1 MGSNIH
7 GISCT
12 ANNYLKQA
20 WNDIKNEYEKN
31 QTYSITLFENTL
43 VCFMRLY
50 NELRRKVNEED
61 TPCLECE
68 SLEKEFEE
76 MQNDNDLSLFMRT
89 LRTNDTQIY
98 SGVSGGITY
107 TIQYVRDIDIV
118 RVSLPGR
125 GSESITDFKGYYWYG
140 FMEYIENITAC
151 DDVFSEYCFDDENM
165 SIQPEQI
172 NTPGISDLDTGIDL
186 SGISFIQSEINKTY
200 GLKYAPVDGDGYC
213 LLRAILV
220 LKEHEYSWAL
230 GGHKTQK
237 QVYEEF
243 IKIVDKQTIE
253 ALVDTAFN
261 DLREDV
267 KTLFGVNLQSDN
279 KIQGQGGFLSWSF
292 LSFKKE
298 FIDSCLNDKKCILH
312 LPEFIFNDNKELLL
326 QKRFSGKYHSP
337 GLWTNTCC
345 THPNKN
351 EDTKDAANRRLKEE
365 MGIYSNLREIFS
377 FIYYVKFDNNLIE
390 HEFDH
395 VFFGKYNGSIKFNPI
410 EVEDYKW
417 ISLDKLKTDL
427 KENPEKY
434 TFWFAYIM
442 NNHFDDLKIA
452 LNSL

>member
-1 MGSNIH
+1 MGNIH

-50 NELRRKVNEED
+50 KEIRRQQAED
-61 TPCLECE
+61 YIPCLECD

-76 MQNDNDLSLFMRT
+76 IQNDNDLSLFMKT
-89 LRTNDTQIY
+89 LRTNDKQIY

-118 RVSLPGR
+118 RVSFPGR
-125 GSESITDFKGYYWYG
+125 GSESITDFKGYYWCG

-151 DDVFSEYCFDDENM
+151 DDVFSEYCLDDNENM
-165 SIQPEQI
+165 SIQPERI
-172 NTPGISDLDTGIDL
+172 NTLGMSDLDTGIDL

-253 ALVDTAFN
+253 ALVDTAFYN
-261 DLREDV
+261 LREDV

-279 KIQGQGGFLSWSF
+279 KIQGQGGFYHGVFCL
-292 LSFKKE
+292 LKK
-298 FIDSCLNDKKCILH
+298 N
-312 LPEFIFNDNKELLL
+312 LLIV
-326 QKRFSGKYHSP
+326 
-337 GLWTNTCC
+337 
-345 THPNKN
+345 
-351 EDTKDAANRRLKEE
+351 A
-365 MGIYSNLREIFS
+365 
-377 FIYYVKFDNNLIE
+377 
-390 HEFDH
+390 
-395 VFFGKYNGSIKFNPI
+395 
-410 EVEDYKW
+410 
-417 ISLDKLKTDL
+417 
-427 KENPEKY
+427 
-434 TFWFAYIM
+434 
-442 NNHFDDLKIA
+442 
-452 LNSL
+452 

>member
-1 MGSNIH
+1 MSSNIH

-20 WNDIKNEYEKN
+20 WNNIKNEHEKN
-31 QTYSITLFENTL
+31 QKYSITLFENTL

-50 NELRRKVNEED
+50 KEIRRQKAED
-61 TPCLECE
+61 YIPCLECD

-76 MQNDNDLSLFMRT
+76 MQNDNDLSLFLRT
-89 LRTNDTQIY
+89 LRTNDTETY
-98 SGVSGGITY
+98 SGVSEGITY

-140 FMEYIENITAC
+140 FMEYIENINAC
-151 DDVFSEYCFDDENM
+151 DDVFSEYCLDDENM
-165 SIQPEQI
+165 SIQPEWI

-230 GGHKTQK
+230 GSHKTQK

-253 ALVDTAFN
+253 ALVDTAFYN
-261 DLREDV
+261 LREDV

-279 KIQGQGGFLSWSF
+279 KIQGQSSLMSWSF
-292 LSFKKE
+292 LFFKKQ
-298 FIDSCLNDKKCILH
+298 FIDSCLNNEKCILH
-312 LPEFIFNDNKELLL
+312 LPEFIFNDNKNLLAL
-326 QKRFSGKYHSP
+326 VTDTSDRIKAV
-337 GLWTNTCC
+337 
-345 THPNKN
+345 KN
-351 EDTKDAANRRLKEE
+351 FLAVLSDSICSLFIVN
-365 MGIYSNLREIFS
+365 SNMAS
-377 FIYYVKFDNNLIE
+377 
-390 HEFDH
+390 
-395 VFFGKYNGSIKFNPI
+395 
-410 EVEDYKW
+410 
-417 ISLDKLKTDL
+417 ISLGNESFSTDDDLEYGYLINAGNHYDVYLPPELFAQAYKLKN
-427 KENPEKY
+427 KE
-434 TFWFAYIM
+434 M
-442 NNHFDDLKIA
+442 NAQLDY
-452 LNSL
+452 LNRYAI

>member
-61 TPCLECE
+61 IPCLECE
-68 SLEKEFEE
+68 SLEKQLYE
-76 MQNDNDLSLFMRT
+76 MQNDNDLSSFLKT
-89 LRTNDTQIY
+89 LHAKDTKIY
-98 SGVSGGITY
+98 SGVSGGFTY
-107 TIQYVRDIDIV
+107 TIKYSQERGLVII
-118 RVSLPGR
+118 SLPYR
-125 GSESITDFKGYYWYG
+125 SSETIADFKGYCWLN
-140 FMEYIENITAC
+140 FIKFIESLC
-151 DDVFSEYCFDDENM
+151 DDVFSEYCLDDENM
-165 SIQPEQI
+165 SIQPEWI
-172 NTPGISDLDTGIDL
+172 NTPGISDLDSGIDL

-230 GGHKTQK
+230 GSHKTQK

-267 KTLFGVNLQSDN
+267 KTLFGVELQSDN
-279 KIQGQGGFLSWSF
+279 KIQGEGGFLSWSF

-312 LPEFIFNDNKELLL
+312 LPEFIFNDNKAHLVLDSAPE
-326 QKRFSGKYHSP
+326 KRI
-337 GLWTNTCC
+337 NEV
-345 THPNKN
+345 KN
-351 EDTKDAANRRLKEE
+351 FLTALSDSICSLFIVN
-365 MGIYSNLREIFS
+365 SNVAS
-377 FIYYVKFDNNLIE
+377 
-390 HEFDH
+390 
-395 VFFGKYNGSIKFNPI
+395 
-410 EVEDYKW
+410 
-417 ISLDKLKTDL
+417 ISLGNESFSTDEDLEYGYLINTGNHYDVYLPPELFAQAYKLRN
-427 KENPEKY
+427 KE
-434 TFWFAYIM
+434 M
-442 NNHFDDLKIA
+442 NAQLDY
-452 LNSL
+452 LNRYAI

>member
-1 MGSNIH
+1 MGNIH

-31 QTYSITLFENTL
+31 KTYSITLFENTL

-50 NELRRKVNEED
+50 KEIRRQQAED
-61 TPCLECE
+61 YIPCLECD

-76 MQNDNDLSLFMRT
+76 IQNDNDLSLFMKT
-89 LRTNDTQIY
+89 LRTNDKQIY

-107 TIQYVRDIDIV
+107 TIQYVEDVDIV

-140 FMEYIENITAC
+140 FMEYIENINAC
-151 DDVFSEYCFDDENM
+151 DDVYSDYCFDNDENM
-165 SIQPEQI
+165 SIQPEWI
-172 NTPGISDLDTGIDL
+172 NTPGISDLDSGIDL

-230 GGHKTQK
+230 GSHKTQK

-253 ALVDTAFN
+253 ALVDTAFYN
-261 DLREDV
+261 LREDV
-267 KTLFGVNLQSDN
+267 KTLFGVDLQSDN
-279 KIQGQGGFLSWSF
+279 KIQGQGVLCHGTFCFL
-292 LSFKKE
+292 KKE

-312 LPEFIFNDNKELLL
+312 LPEFIFNDNKARLVLDTDPE
-326 QKRFSGKYHSP
+326 KRI
-337 GLWTNTCC
+337 NEV
-345 THPNKN
+345 KN
-351 EDTKDAANRRLKEE
+351 FLTALSDSICSLFIVN
-365 MGIYSNLREIFS
+365 SNVAS
-377 FIYYVKFDNNLIE
+377 
-390 HEFDH
+390 
-395 VFFGKYNGSIKFNPI
+395 
-410 EVEDYKW
+410 
-417 ISLDKLKTDL
+417 ISLGNESFSTDEDL
-427 KENPEKY
+427 EYGYLINTGNHYDVYLPPELFAQAYELNNKERNAQIGFLTRY
-434 TFWFAYIM
+434 AI
-442 NNHFDDLKIA
+442 
-452 LNSL
+452 

>member
-1 MGSNIH
+1 MSSNIH

-20 WNDIKNEYEKN
+20 WNNIKNEHEKN
-31 QTYSITLFENTL
+31 QKYSITLFENTL

-50 NELRRKVNEED
+50 KEIRRQKAED
-61 TPCLECE
+61 YIPCLECD

-76 MQNDNDLSLFMRT
+76 MQNDNDLSLFLRT
-89 LRTNDTQIY
+89 LRTNDTETY
-98 SGVSGGITY
+98 SGVSEGITY

-140 FMEYIENITAC
+140 FMEYIENINAC
-151 DDVFSEYCFDDENM
+151 DDVFSEYCLDDENM
-165 SIQPEQI
+165 SIQPEWI

-230 GGHKTQK
+230 GSHKTQK

-253 ALVDTAFN
+253 ALVDTAFYN
-261 DLREDV
+261 LREDV

-279 KIQGQGGFLSWSF
+279 KIQGQSSLMSWSF
-292 LSFKKE
+292 LFFKKQ
-298 FIDSCLNDKKCILH
+298 FIDSCLNNEKCILH
-312 LPEFIFNDNKELLL
+312 LPEFIFNDNKNLLAL
-326 QKRFSGKYHSP
+326 DTDTSDRIKAV
-337 GLWTNTCC
+337 
-345 THPNKN
+345 KN
-351 EDTKDAANRRLKEE
+351 FLAVLSDSICSLFIVN
-365 MGIYSNLREIFS
+365 SNMAS
-377 FIYYVKFDNNLIE
+377 
-390 HEFDH
+390 
-395 VFFGKYNGSIKFNPI
+395 
-410 EVEDYKW
+410 
-417 ISLDKLKTDL
+417 ISLGNESFSTDDDLEYGYLINAGNHYDVYLPPELFAQAYKLKN
-427 KENPEKY
+427 KE
-434 TFWFAYIM
+434 M
-442 NNHFDDLKIA
+442 NAQLDY
-452 LNSL
+452 LNCYAI

>member
-20 WNDIKNEYEKN
+20 WNDIKNECEKN

-61 TPCLECE
+61 IPCLECE
-68 SLEKEFEE
+68 SLEKQLYE
-76 MQNDNDLSLFMRT
+76 MQNDNDLSSFLKT
-89 LRTNDTQIY
+89 LHAKDTKIY
-98 SGVSGGITY
+98 SGVSGGFTY
-107 TIQYVRDIDIV
+107 TIKYSQERELVII
-118 RVSLPGR
+118 SLPYR
-125 GSESITDFKGYYWYG
+125 SSETIADFKGYCWLN
-140 FMEYIENITAC
+140 FIKFIESLC
-151 DDVFSEYCFDDENM
+151 DDVFSEYCLDDENM
-165 SIQPEQI
+165 SIQPEWI
-172 NTPGISDLDTGIDL
+172 NTPGISDLDSGIDL
-186 SGISFIQSEINKTY
+186 SGMSFIQSEINKTY

-230 GGHKTQK
+230 GSHKTQK

-267 KTLFGVNLQSDN
+267 KTLFGVELQSDN
-279 KIQGQGGFLSWSF
+279 KIQGEGGFLSWSF

-312 LPEFIFNDNKELLL
+312 LPEFIFNDNKAHLVLDSAPE
-326 QKRFSGKYHSP
+326 KRI
-337 GLWTNTCC
+337 NEV
-345 THPNKN
+345 KN
-351 EDTKDAANRRLKEE
+351 FLTALSDSICSLFIVN
-365 MGIYSNLREIFS
+365 SNVAS
-377 FIYYVKFDNNLIE
+377 
-390 HEFDH
+390 
-395 VFFGKYNGSIKFNPI
+395 
-410 EVEDYKW
+410 
-417 ISLDKLKTDL
+417 ISLGNESFSTDEDLEYGYLINTGNHYDVYLPPELFAQAYKLRN
-427 KENPEKY
+427 KE
-434 TFWFAYIM
+434 M
-442 NNHFDDLKIA
+442 NAQLDY
-452 LNSL
+452 LNRYAI

>member
-1 MGSNIH
+1 MSSNIH

-20 WNDIKNEYEKN
+20 WNNIKNEHEKN
-31 QTYSITLFENTL
+31 QKYSITLFENTL

-50 NELRRKVNEED
+50 KEIRRQKAED
-61 TPCLECE
+61 YIPCLECD

-76 MQNDNDLSLFMRT
+76 MQNDNDLSLFLRT
-89 LRTNDTQIY
+89 LRTNDTETY
-98 SGVSGGITY
+98 SGGSEGITY

-140 FMEYIENITAC
+140 FMEYIENINAC
-151 DDVFSEYCFDDENM
+151 DDVFSEYCLDDENM
-165 SIQPEQI
+165 SIQPEWI

-230 GGHKTQK
+230 GSHKTQK

-253 ALVDTAFN
+253 ALVDTAFYN
-261 DLREDV
+261 LREDV

-279 KIQGQGGFLSWSF
+279 KIQGQSSLMSWSF
-292 LSFKKE
+292 LFFKKQ
-298 FIDSCLNDKKCILH
+298 FIDSCLNNEKCILH
-312 LPEFIFNDNKELLL
+312 LPEFIFNDNKNLLAL
-326 QKRFSGKYHSP
+326 DTDTSDRIKAV
-337 GLWTNTCC
+337 
-345 THPNKN
+345 KN
-351 EDTKDAANRRLKEE
+351 FLAVLSDSICSLFIVN
-365 MGIYSNLREIFS
+365 SNMAS
-377 FIYYVKFDNNLIE
+377 
-390 HEFDH
+390 
-395 VFFGKYNGSIKFNPI
+395 
-410 EVEDYKW
+410 
-417 ISLDKLKTDL
+417 ISLGNESFSTDDDLEYGYLINAGNHYDVYLPPELFAQAYKLKN
-427 KENPEKY
+427 KE
-434 TFWFAYIM
+434 M
-442 NNHFDDLKIA
+442 NAQLDY
-452 LNSL
+452 LNRYAI

>member
-1 MGSNIH
+1 MSSNIH

-50 NELRRKVNEED
+50 NKLRRKVNEED
-61 TPCLECE
+61 IPCLECE
-68 SLEKEFEE
+68 SLEKQLYE
-76 MQNDNDLSLFMRT
+76 MQNDNDLSSFLKI
-89 LRTNDTQIY
+89 LHAKDTKIY
-98 SGVSGGITY
+98 SGVSGGFTY
-107 TIQYVRDIDIV
+107 TIKYSQERELVII
-118 RVSLPGR
+118 SLPYR
-125 GSESITDFKGYYWYG
+125 SSETIADFKGYCWLN
-140 FMEYIENITAC
+140 FIKFIESLC
-151 DDVFSEYCFDDENM
+151 DDVFSEYCLDDENM
-165 SIQPEQI
+165 SIQPEWI
-172 NTPGISDLDTGIDL
+172 NTPGISNLDSGIDL

-230 GGHKTQK
+230 GSHKTQK

-267 KTLFGVNLQSDN
+267 KTLFGVELQSDN
-279 KIQGQGGFLSWSF
+279 KIQGEGSFLSWSF

-312 LPEFIFNDNKELLL
+312 LPEFIFNDNKAHLVLDSAPE
-326 QKRFSGKYHSP
+326 KRI
-337 GLWTNTCC
+337 NEV
-345 THPNKN
+345 KN
-351 EDTKDAANRRLKEE
+351 FLTALSDSICSLFIVN
-365 MGIYSNLREIFS
+365 SNVAS
-377 FIYYVKFDNNLIE
+377 
-390 HEFDH
+390 
-395 VFFGKYNGSIKFNPI
+395 
-410 EVEDYKW
+410 
-417 ISLDKLKTDL
+417 ISLGNESFSTDEDLEYGYLINTGNHYDVYLPPELFAQAYKLRN
-427 KENPEKY
+427 KE
-434 TFWFAYIM
+434 M
-442 NNHFDDLKIA
+442 NAQLDY
-452 LNSL
+452 LNRYAI

>member
-61 TPCLECE
+61 IPCLECE
-68 SLEKEFEE
+68 SLEKQLYE
-76 MQNDNDLSLFMRT
+76 MQNDNDLSSFLKT
-89 LRTNDTQIY
+89 LHAKDTKIY
-98 SGVSGGITY
+98 SGVSGGFTY
-107 TIQYVRDIDIV
+107 TIKYSQERELVII
-118 RVSLPGR
+118 SLPYR
-125 GSESITDFKGYYWYG
+125 SSETIADFKGYCWLN
-140 FMEYIENITAC
+140 FIKFIESLC
-151 DDVFSEYCFDDENM
+151 DDVFSEYCLDDENM
-165 SIQPEQI
+165 SIQPEWI
-172 NTPGISDLDTGIDL
+172 NTPGISDLDSGIDL

-230 GGHKTQK
+230 GSHKTQK

-267 KTLFGVNLQSDN
+267 KTLFGVELQSDN
-279 KIQGQGGFLSWSF
+279 KIQGEGGFLSWSF

-312 LPEFIFNDNKELLL
+312 LPEFIFNDNKAHLVLDSAPE
-326 QKRFSGKYHSP
+326 KRI
-337 GLWTNTCC
+337 NEV
-345 THPNKN
+345 KN
-351 EDTKDAANRRLKEE
+351 FLTALSDSICSLFIVN
-365 MGIYSNLREIFS
+365 SNVAS
-377 FIYYVKFDNNLIE
+377 
-390 HEFDH
+390 
-395 VFFGKYNGSIKFNPI
+395 
-410 EVEDYKW
+410 
-417 ISLDKLKTDL
+417 ISLGNESFSTDEDLEYGYLINTGNHYDVYLPPELFAQAYKLRN
-427 KENPEKY
+427 KE
-434 TFWFAYIM
+434 M
-442 NNHFDDLKIA
+442 NAQLDY
-452 LNSL
+452 LNRYAI

>member
-20 WNDIKNEYEKN
+20 WNDIKNECEKN

-61 TPCLECE
+61 IPCLECE
-68 SLEKEFEE
+68 SLEKQLYE
-76 MQNDNDLSLFMRT
+76 MQNDNDLSSFLKT
-89 LRTNDTQIY
+89 LHAKDTKIY
-98 SGVSGGITY
+98 SGVSGGFTY
-107 TIQYVRDIDIV
+107 TIKYSQERELVII
-118 RVSLPGR
+118 SLPYR
-125 GSESITDFKGYYWYG
+125 SSETIADFKGYCWLN
-140 FMEYIENITAC
+140 FIKFIESLC
-151 DDVFSEYCFDDENM
+151 DDVFSEYCLDDENM
-165 SIQPEQI
+165 SIQPEWI
-172 NTPGISDLDTGIDL
+172 NTPGISDLDSGIDL

-230 GGHKTQK
+230 GSHKTQK

-267 KTLFGVNLQSDN
+267 KTLFGVELQSDN
-279 KIQGQGGFLSWSF
+279 KIQGEGGFLSWSF

-312 LPEFIFNDNKELLL
+312 LPEFIFNDNKAHLVLDSAPE
-326 QKRFSGKYHSP
+326 KRI
-337 GLWTNTCC
+337 NEV
-345 THPNKN
+345 KN
-351 EDTKDAANRRLKEE
+351 FLTALSDSICSLFIVN
-365 MGIYSNLREIFS
+365 SNVAS
-377 FIYYVKFDNNLIE
+377 
-390 HEFDH
+390 
-395 VFFGKYNGSIKFNPI
+395 
-410 EVEDYKW
+410 
-417 ISLDKLKTDL
+417 ISLGNESFSTDEDLEYGYLINTGNHYDVYLPPELFAQAYKLRN
-427 KENPEKY
+427 KE
-434 TFWFAYIM
+434 M
-442 NNHFDDLKIA
+442 NAQLDY
-452 LNSL
+452 LNRYAI

>member
-1 MGSNIH
+1 MSSNIH

-61 TPCLECE
+61 IPCLECE
-68 SLEKEFEE
+68 SLEKQLYE
-76 MQNDNDLSLFMRT
+76 MQNDNDLSSFLKT
-89 LRTNDTQIY
+89 LHAKDTKIY
-98 SGVSGGITY
+98 SGVSGGFTY
-107 TIQYVRDIDIV
+107 TIKYSQERELVII
-118 RVSLPGR
+118 SLPYR
-125 GSESITDFKGYYWYG
+125 SSETIADFKGYCWLN
-140 FMEYIENITAC
+140 FIKFIESLC
-151 DDVFSEYCFDDENM
+151 DDVFSEYCLDDENM
-165 SIQPEQI
+165 SIQPEWI

-230 GGHKTQK
+230 GSHKTQK

-312 LPEFIFNDNKELLL
+312 LPEFIFNDNKARLVLDTDPE
-326 QKRFSGKYHSP
+326 QKV
-337 GLWTNTCC
+337 NEV
-345 THPNKN
+345 KN
-351 EDTKDAANRRLKEE
+351 FLTALSDSICSLFIVN
-365 MGIYSNLREIFS
+365 SNVAS
-377 FIYYVKFDNNLIE
+377 
-390 HEFDH
+390 
-395 VFFGKYNGSIKFNPI
+395 
-410 EVEDYKW
+410 
-417 ISLDKLKTDL
+417 ISLGNESFSTD
-427 KENPEKY
+427 
-434 TFWFAYIM
+434 
-442 NNHFDDLKIA
+442 DDLEYGYLINTGNHYDVYLPPELFA
-452 LNSL
+452 QTYELNNKERNAQIDFLTRYAIY

>member
-61 TPCLECE
+61 IPCPECE
-68 SLEKEFEE
+68 SLEKQLYE
-76 MQNDNDLSLFMRT
+76 MQNDNDLSSFLKT
-89 LRTNDTQIY
+89 LHAKDTKIY
-98 SGVSGGITY
+98 SGVSGGFTY
-107 TIQYVRDIDIV
+107 TIKYSQERELVII
-118 RVSLPGR
+118 SLPYR
-125 GSESITDFKGYYWYG
+125 SSETIADFKGYCWLN
-140 FMEYIENITAC
+140 FIKFIESLC
-151 DDVFSEYCFDDENM
+151 DDVFSEYCLDDENM
-165 SIQPEQI
+165 SIQPEWI
-172 NTPGISDLDTGIDL
+172 NTPGISDLDSGIDL

-230 GGHKTQK
+230 GSHKTQK

-267 KTLFGVNLQSDN
+267 KTLFGVELQSDN
-279 KIQGQGGFLSWSF
+279 KIQGEGGFLSWSF

-312 LPEFIFNDNKELLL
+312 LPEFIFNDNKAHLVLDSAPE
-326 QKRFSGKYHSP
+326 KRI
-337 GLWTNTCC
+337 NEV
-345 THPNKN
+345 KN
-351 EDTKDAANRRLKEE
+351 FLTALSDSICSLFIVN
-365 MGIYSNLREIFS
+365 SNVAS
-377 FIYYVKFDNNLIE
+377 
-390 HEFDH
+390 
-395 VFFGKYNGSIKFNPI
+395 
-410 EVEDYKW
+410 
-417 ISLDKLKTDL
+417 ISLGNESFSTDEDLEYGYLINTGNHYDVYLPPELFAQAYKLRN
-427 KENPEKY
+427 KE
-434 TFWFAYIM
+434 M
-442 NNHFDDLKIA
+442 NAQLDY
-452 LNSL
+452 LNRYAI

>member
-76 MQNDNDLSLFMRT
+76 IQNDNDLSLFMKT
-89 LRTNDTQIY
+89 LRTNDKQIY

-118 RVSLPGR
+118 RVSFPGR

-151 DDVFSEYCFDDENM
+151 DDVFSEYCLDDNENM
-165 SIQPEQI
+165 SIQPERI
-172 NTPGISDLDTGIDL
+172 NTPGISDLDSDIDL
-186 SGISFIQSEINKTY
+186 SGISFIQSETNQAL

-220 LKEHEYSWAL
+220 LKQHDYSWAL
-230 GGHKTQK
+230 GSHKTQK
-237 QVYEEF
+237 EVYEEF

-253 ALVDTAFN
+253 ALVDAAFY

-267 KTLFGVNLQSDN
+267 KTLFGVDLQSDN
-279 KIQGQGGFLSWSF
+279 KIQGVGSPMSWSF
-292 LSFKKE
+292 LFFKKQ
-298 FIDSCLNDKKCILH
+298 FIDSCLNKEKCILH
-312 LPEFIFNDNKELLL
+312 LPEFIFNDNKNLLTL
-326 QKRFSGKYHSP
+326 VTDTSDRIKAVKIFLSVLSDSICSLFIVKY
-337 GLWTNTCC
+337 
-345 THPNKN
+345 
-351 EDTKDAANRRLKEE
+351 
-365 MGIYSNLREIFS
+365 
-377 FIYYVKFDNNLIE
+377 
-390 HEFDH
+390 
-395 VFFGKYNGSIKFNPI
+395 
-410 EVEDYKW
+410 
-417 ISLDKLKTDL
+417 KLG
-427 KENPEKY
+427 
-434 TFWFAYIM
+434 
-442 NNHFDDLKIA
+442 
-452 LNSL
+452 

>member
-1 MGSNIH
+1 MSSNIH

-20 WNDIKNEYEKN
+20 WNNIKNEREKN
-31 QTYSITLFENTL
+31 QKYSITLFENTL

-50 NELRRKVNEED
+50 KEIRRQKAED
-61 TPCLECE
+61 YIPCLECD

-76 MQNDNDLSLFMRT
+76 MQNDNDLSLFLRT
-89 LRTNDTQIY
+89 LRTNDTETY
-98 SGVSGGITY
+98 SGVSEGITY

-140 FMEYIENITAC
+140 FMEYIENINAC
-151 DDVFSEYCFDDENM
+151 DDVFSEYCLDDENM
-165 SIQPEQI
+165 SIQPEWI

-230 GGHKTQK
+230 GSHKTQK

-253 ALVDTAFN
+253 ALVDTAFYN
-261 DLREDV
+261 LREDV

-279 KIQGQGGFLSWSF
+279 KIQGQSSLMSWSF
-292 LSFKKE
+292 LFFKKQ
-298 FIDSCLNDKKCILH
+298 FIDSCLNNEKCILH
-312 LPEFIFNDNKELLL
+312 LPEFIFNDNKNLLAL
-326 QKRFSGKYHSP
+326 DTDTSDRIKAV
-337 GLWTNTCC
+337 
-345 THPNKN
+345 KN
-351 EDTKDAANRRLKEE
+351 FLAVLSDSICSLFIVN
-365 MGIYSNLREIFS
+365 SNMAS
-377 FIYYVKFDNNLIE
+377 
-390 HEFDH
+390 
-395 VFFGKYNGSIKFNPI
+395 
-410 EVEDYKW
+410 
-417 ISLDKLKTDL
+417 ISLGNESFSTDDDLEYGYLINAGNHYDVYLPPELFAQAYKLKN
-427 KENPEKY
+427 KE
-434 TFWFAYIM
+434 M
-442 NNHFDDLKIA
+442 NAQLDY
-452 LNSL
+452 LNRYAI

>member
-61 TPCLECE
+61 IPCLECE
-68 SLEKEFEE
+68 SLEKQLYE
-76 MQNDNDLSLFMRT
+76 MQNDNDLSSFLKT
-89 LRTNDTQIY
+89 LHAKDTKIY
-98 SGVSGGITY
+98 SGVSGGFTY
-107 TIQYVRDIDIV
+107 TIKYSQERELVII
-118 RVSLPGR
+118 SLPYR
-125 GSESITDFKGYYWYG
+125 SSETIADFKGYCWLN
-140 FMEYIENITAC
+140 FIKFIESLC
-151 DDVFSEYCFDDENM
+151 DDVFSEYCLDDENM
-165 SIQPEQI
+165 SIQPEWI
-172 NTPGISDLDTGIDL
+172 NTPGISDLDSGIDL

-230 GGHKTQK
+230 GSHKTQK

-267 KTLFGVNLQSDN
+267 KTLFGVELQSDN
-279 KIQGQGGFLSWSF
+279 KTQGEGGFLSWSF

-312 LPEFIFNDNKELLL
+312 LPEFIFNDNKAHLVLDSAPE
-326 QKRFSGKYHSP
+326 KRI
-337 GLWTNTCC
+337 NEV
-345 THPNKN
+345 KN
-351 EDTKDAANRRLKEE
+351 FLTALSDSICSLFIVN
-365 MGIYSNLREIFS
+365 SNVAS
-377 FIYYVKFDNNLIE
+377 
-390 HEFDH
+390 
-395 VFFGKYNGSIKFNPI
+395 
-410 EVEDYKW
+410 
-417 ISLDKLKTDL
+417 ISLGNESFSTDEDLEYGYLINTDNHYDVYLPPELFAQAYKLRN
-427 KENPEKY
+427 KE
-434 TFWFAYIM
+434 M
-442 NNHFDDLKIA
+442 NAQLDY
-452 LNSL
+452 LNRYAI

>member
-20 WNDIKNEYEKN
+20 WNDIKNEHKKN
-31 QTYSITLFENTL
+31 QKYSITLFENTL

-50 NELRRKVNEED
+50 KEIRRQQAED
-61 TPCLECE
+61 YIPCLECD

-76 MQNDNDLSLFMRT
+76 IQNDNDLSLFMKT
-89 LRTNDTQIY
+89 LRTNDKQIY

-118 RVSLPGR
+118 RVSFPGR

-253 ALVDTAFN
+253 ALVDAAFY

-267 KTLFGVNLQSDN
+267 KTLFGVDLQSDN
-279 KIQGQGGFLSWSF
+279 KIQGVGSPMSWSF
-292 LSFKKE
+292 LFFKKQ
-298 FIDSCLNDKKCILH
+298 FIDSCLNKEKCILH
-312 LPEFIFNDNKELLL
+312 LPEFIFNDNKNLLTL
-326 QKRFSGKYHSP
+326 VTDTSDRIKAV
-337 GLWTNTCC
+337 
-345 THPNKN
+345 KN
-351 EDTKDAANRRLKEE
+351 FLSVLSDSICSLFIVN
-365 MGIYSNLREIFS
+365 SNVAS
-377 FIYYVKFDNNLIE
+377 
-390 HEFDH
+390 
-395 VFFGKYNGSIKFNPI
+395 
-410 EVEDYKW
+410 
-417 ISLDKLKTDL
+417 ISLGNESFSTDEDLEYGYLINTGNHYDVYLPPELFAQAYKLKN
-427 KENPEKY
+427 KE
-434 TFWFAYIM
+434 M
-442 NNHFDDLKIA
+442 NAQLDY
-452 LNSL
+452 LNRYAI

>member
-20 WNDIKNEYEKN
+20 WNDIKNECEKN

-61 TPCLECE
+61 IPCLECE
-68 SLEKEFEE
+68 SLEKQLYE
-76 MQNDNDLSLFMRT
+76 MQNDNDLSSFLKT
-89 LRTNDTQIY
+89 LHAKDTKIY
-98 SGVSGGITY
+98 SGVSGGFTY
-107 TIQYVRDIDIV
+107 TIKYSQERELVII
-118 RVSLPGR
+118 SLPYR
-125 GSESITDFKGYYWYG
+125 SSETIADFKGYCWLN
-140 FMEYIENITAC
+140 FIKFIESLC
-151 DDVFSEYCFDDENM
+151 DDVFSEYCLDDENM
-165 SIQPEQI
+165 SIQPEWI
-172 NTPGISDLDTGIDL
+172 NTPGISDLDSGIDL

-230 GGHKTQK
+230 GSHKTQK

-261 DLREDV
+261 ELREDV
-267 KTLFGVNLQSDN
+267 KTLFGVELQSDN
-279 KIQGQGGFLSWSF
+279 KIQGEGGFLSWSF

-312 LPEFIFNDNKELLL
+312 LPEFIFNDNKAHLVLDSAPE
-326 QKRFSGKYHSP
+326 KRI
-337 GLWTNTCC
+337 NEV
-345 THPNKN
+345 KN
-351 EDTKDAANRRLKEE
+351 FLTALSDSICSLFIVN
-365 MGIYSNLREIFS
+365 SNVAS
-377 FIYYVKFDNNLIE
+377 
-390 HEFDH
+390 
-395 VFFGKYNGSIKFNPI
+395 
-410 EVEDYKW
+410 
-417 ISLDKLKTDL
+417 ISLGNESFSTDEDLEYGYLINTGNHYDVYLPPELFAQAYKLRN
-427 KENPEKY
+427 KE
-434 TFWFAYIM
+434 M
-442 NNHFDDLKIA
+442 NAQLDY
-452 LNSL
+452 LNRYAI